1 MKTAYRSLLKTGWI
15 VSVVLPALAL
25 PALAAPETFDFKDPK
40 NGNKIEFKLDAPME
54 KIAGA
59 ANDISGTVT
68 FDPQNPGATRGKIAV
83 ATASLTVP
91 NALQTSTMRG
101 SQWLDA
107 AQFPQ
112 ITFEARELKN
122 VKTNGDNTTAAVT
135 GTFTLHGISKELTI
149 PVEMKYLKDKLGE
162 RLGGNQKGDLLVIT
176 STNFTIQRADFNIM
190 PGKNLDKVADT
201 IHLTLGVAGAAP
213 K

>member
-1 MKTAYRSLLKTGWI
+1 
-15 VSVVLPALAL
+15 
-25 PALAAPETFDFKDPK
+25 
-40 NGNKIEFKLDAPME
+40 
-54 KIAGA
+54 
-59 ANDISGTVT
+59 
-68 FDPQNPGATRGKIAV
+68 
-83 ATASLTVP
+83 
-91 NALQTSTMRG
+91 MRG

-107 AQFPQ
+107 AQYPQ
-112 ITFEARELKN
+112 ITFQARELKN
-122 VKTNGDNTTAAVT
+122 LKTNGDNTTAEVT
-135 GTFTLHGISKELTI
+135 GTFTLHGISKDLTI
-149 PVEMKYLKDKLGE
+149 PVEMKYLKDKLGD